1 MYANVK
7 KEAAT
12 MDKNVYAAIAMA
24 LYEFAGNNV
33 HDNEPGIIT
42 ILPKQTMWDAKFE
55 TMTKKP

>member
-1 MYANVK
+1 
-7 KEAAT
+7 

-33 HDNEPGIIT
+33 HD

-55 TMTKKP
+55 IMTKKP

>member
-1 MYANVK
+1 
-7 KEAAT
+7 

-33 HDNEPGIIT
+33 HDNEPGFIT

-55 TMTKKP
+55 IMTKKPK

>member
-1 MYANVK
+1 MYANVMK
-7 KEAAT
+7 GAAT

-42 ILPKQTMWDAKFE
+42 ILPKQTMSDAKFE
-55 TMTKKP
+55 IMTKKP

>member
-1 MYANVK
+1 
-7 KEAAT
+7 

-33 HDNEPGIIT
+33 NEPGFIT

-55 TMTKKP
+55 IMTKKP